1 MKIIDLTNYIKN
13 NKISVSNDI
22 LEQFHKFGV
31 IIVKDPRASEEDND
45 SFLDML
51 ENYYQQDEDII
62 LKVNKDDDISY
73 F

>member
-13 NKISVSNDI
+13 NEISVSNDI
-22 LEQFHKFGV
+22 LEQFHKFG
-31 IIVKDPRASEEDND
+31 ILIVKDPRVSEEDND

>member
-13 NKISVSNDI
+13 NESSVSNDI
-22 LEQFHKFGV
+22 LEQFHKFG
-31 IIVKDPRASEEDND
+31 ILIVKDPRVSEEDND

-62 LKVNKDDDISY
+62 LKVNKEDDISY

>member
-13 NKISVSNDI
+13 NEISVSNDI
-22 LEQFHKFGV
+22 LEQFHKFG
-31 IIVKDPRASEEDND
+31 ILIVKDPRVSEEDND

-62 LKVNKDDDISY
+62 LKVNKEDDISY